1 MAKAAFQVGPLLF
14 SIESICGKCFKS
26 NFLGEDLDLGGGSAR
41 VRHSEPADQHVQQP
55 RQVVQQ
61 EEGGLDLIS

>member
-1 MAKAAFQVGPLLF
+1 MWQILK
-14 SIESICGKCFKS
+14 
-26 NFLGEDLDLGGGSAR
+26 GEDLDLGGGGAG